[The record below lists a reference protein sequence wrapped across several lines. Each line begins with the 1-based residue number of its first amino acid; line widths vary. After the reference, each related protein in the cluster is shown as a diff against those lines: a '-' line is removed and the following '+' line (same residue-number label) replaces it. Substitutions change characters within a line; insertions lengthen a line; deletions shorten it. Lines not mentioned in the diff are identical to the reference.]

1 MPDTLLLHVDSPDA
15 PGISTVAE
23 ILKNGGTA
31 AIPTE
36 TVYGLAADGMNPD
49 AVAKIFR
56 AKGRPQDNP
65 LILHIAGLDWLG
77 RVASD
82 IPEAAKKL
90 ADAFW
95 PGPLTMILP
104 KRPEVPYA
112 VTAGLETVAVR
123 FPSHPIAHA
132 IIAAASTPLAAPSA
146 NLSGKPSPTSWRHC
160 AEDLTGRV
168 DAIVCAGDCE
178 VGLESTVVT
187 LAGDVPRLLRPGGVT
202 AEQLRG
208 VLGRLDIDDAVLNAL
223 APGAVAASPGMKYK
237 HYAPKASV
245 VIVDADSDGYAK
257 YVNANGGDGVFAL
270 CFDED
275 IAKLKTPYISCGGAD
290 DESAH
295 AHRLFN
301 ALRELDE
308 HGAKIAYARKPS
320 SSGVGLA
327 VYNRLLRAAGFNIV
341 KPQ

>member
-1 MPDTLLLHVDSPDA
+1 MPETLLLRVDSPTS
-15 PGISTVAE
+15 PGIFDAAG
-23 ILKNGGTA
+23 ILQGGGIV

-36 TVYGLAADGMNPD
+36 TVYGLAADGMDPE
-49 AVAKIFR
+49 AVAKIFK

-65 LILHIAGLDWLG
+65 LILHIAALDWLG
-77 RVASD
+77 RVASVV
-82 IPEAAKKL
+82 PESAKKL

-104 KRPEVPYA
+104 KQPEVPYE

-123 FPSHPIAHA
+123 FPSHPVAHA
-132 IIAAASTPLAAPSA
+132 IIAAAGTPLAAPSA
-146 NLSGKPSPTSWRHC
+146 NLSGRPSPTSWRHC

-168 DAIVCAGDCE
+168 DAIVCAGDCD
-178 VGLESTVVT
+178 VGLESTVIT
-187 LAGDVPRLLRPGGVT
+187 LAGDVPRLLRPGGITV
-202 AEQLRG
+202 EQLRA
-208 VLGRLDIDDAVLNAL
+208 VLGRVDIDDAVLNEL
-223 APGAVAASPGMKYK
+223 APGAVAACPGMKYR
-237 HYAPKASV
+237 HYAPRASV
-245 VIVDADSDGYAK
+245 VIVDADEGGYTE
-257 YVNANGGDGVFAL
+257 YVNAHGGDGVFAL

-275 IAKLKTPYISCGGAD
+275 IPRLKTPYISCGSAA

-308 HGAKIAYARKPS
+308 RGAKTAYARKPS
-320 SSGVGLA
+320 SDGVGLA

-341 KPQ
+341 KP